1 MSSARK
7 ATTTAARRNPPR
19 GARPPRAVTGAP
31 QRVRTS
37 PHGDQSGGSQ
47 ADPHEAAELSDEG
60 SSDGDTSGAEHGQ
73 SAGSEAAL
81 GDGPHPEP
89 QVLAPPTATLGG
101 EAEATVLRVQE
112 RIDHELALQN
122 EQDHPGDARG
132 RFGQLGIRLASPRGG
147 EAPSFERG
155 PSRVSTGDTNF
166 PIAWLSL
173 SQPSMSP

>member
-1 MSSARK
+1 MSPARK
-7 ATTTAARRNPPR
+7 ATTPAAHRYQTRQT
-19 GARPPRAVTGAP
+19 RPTRAVTGAP

-37 PHGDQSGGSQ
+37 PHGDQSGGTQ
-47 ADPHEAAELSDEG
+47 ADSHEAAELSDEG

-73 SAGSEAAL
+73 FAGIEAAL

-89 QVLAPPTATLGG
+89 QGLAPPTATLGG

-132 RFGQLGIRLASPRGG
+132 RFGQLGMR
-147 EAPSFERG
+147 
-155 PSRVSTGDTNF
+155 
-166 PIAWLSL
+166 
-173 SQPSMSP
+173 

>member
-37 PHGDQSGGSQ
+37 PHGDQTGGSQ
-47 ADPHEAAELSDEG
+47 ADSHEAADLSDEG
-60 SSDGDTSGAEHGQ
+60 SLDGDATGAEYGQ
-73 SAGSEAAL
+73 FAGSGAAL
-81 GDGPHPEP
+81 GDGPHPEL
-89 QVLAPPTATLGG
+89 QAHAPPTATLDG

-132 RFGQLGIRLASPRGG
+132 RDHRGHTPVVGPGGPAHHASVRDGQRTLPLPPEQS
-147 EAPSFERG
+147 
-155 PSRVSTGDTNF
+155 
-166 PIAWLSL
+166 
-173 SQPSMSP
+173 